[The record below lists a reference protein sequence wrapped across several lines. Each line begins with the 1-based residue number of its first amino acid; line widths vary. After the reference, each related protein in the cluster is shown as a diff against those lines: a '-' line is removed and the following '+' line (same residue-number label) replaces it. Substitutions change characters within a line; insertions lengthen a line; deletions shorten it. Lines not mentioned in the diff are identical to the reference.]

1 MTKLTPVER
10 GVLLALVAEGQPL
23 REAGDLK
30 ARFNINMAASH
41 RKNLKALGL
50 INTTPN
56 PFTHELT
63 DQGWNWAASELTATV
78 PPGMMGLG
86 PLYALLHGIDR
97 ALRARSIDLRTF
109 FTTEVVKP
117 SEPQIPDR
125 STLISDAAW
134 SASEVAL
141 AYAMQDIP
149 SFQRV
154 LQRFDASSPQKQTT
168 SLRQVELAAESI
180 FQNLRLAA
188 SKRSLRLSHV
198 RGAEAIFDPVAF
210 DSDDMLSGGEPIKV
224 AKSPV
229 IKTTQGEP
237 IVVAKGVAEPA

>member
-125 STLISDAAW
+125 RATCKIAA
-134 SASEVAL
+134 A
-141 AYAMQDIP
+141 
-149 SFQRV
+149 R
-154 LQRFDASSPQKQTT
+154 
-168 SLRQVELAAESI
+168 
-180 FQNLRLAA
+180 
-188 SKRSLRLSHV
+188 
-198 RGAEAIFDPVAF
+198 
-210 DSDDMLSGGEPIKV
+210 
-224 AKSPV
+224 
-229 IKTTQGEP
+229 
-237 IVVAKGVAEPA
+237 